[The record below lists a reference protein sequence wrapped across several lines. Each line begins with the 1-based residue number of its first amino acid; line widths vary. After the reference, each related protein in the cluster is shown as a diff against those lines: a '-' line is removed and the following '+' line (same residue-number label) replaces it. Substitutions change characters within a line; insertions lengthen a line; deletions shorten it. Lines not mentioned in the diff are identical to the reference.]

1 MRKHLF
7 LLLCITLVTGLH
19 AARTLDVYWVDVE
32 GGAATLIVTPAG
44 ESILIDTGNPGNRDA
59 SRIHKVATET
69 AGLKRIDHLIT
80 THFHLDHFGGAA
92 PLTQLMPIG
101 TVHDNGLTRESPDK
115 WKKKDLRWPIISK
128 PYRDMKVDKRN
139 IIHPGDTLDLKQVKD
154 AAEVSVLCV
163 VAQQKFLPLKAEHKK
178 LKNPLTG
185 TVENK
190 PEDLSDNANSVGVMV
205 SLGEFRFLDCGDLTW
220 NVEANLVTPYNRIG
234 VVDVYQVNH
243 HGLDVSNNPLLIKSV
258 QPTVS
263 VMNNGH
269 TKGCQPNTFATLA
282 SVKSIQA
289 MYQVHKN
296 LRKDEENNTKAEY
309 IANKT
314 HRDNCAGHY
323 VKLSVSPDGDSYT
336 ISIPAHGHSQ
346 TFQTKS
352 KLCSQL

>member
-1 MRKHLF
+1 MKASLF
-7 LLLCITLVTGLH
+7 SLLLLSLATLLH
-19 AARTLDVYWVDVE
+19 AEKTLDVYWVDVE

-59 SRIHKVATET
+59 GRIHKVATET
-69 AGLKRIDHLIT
+69 AGLQRIDHLIT

-92 PLTQLMPIG
+92 PLTQLMPIVN
-101 TVHDNGLTRESPDK
+101 VHDNGLTKESPDK
-115 WKKKDLRWPIISK
+115 WKKKDLRWPIISR
-128 PYRDMKVDKRN
+128 PYRDMKVGKRN
-139 IIHPGDTLDLKQVKD
+139 ILKPGDKLDLKQVKD
-154 AAEVSVLCV
+154 SAEVSVLCV
-163 VAQQKFLPLKAEHKK
+163 VAQQKLLPLKPDHKIQ
-178 LKNPLTG
+178 KNPLAG

-190 PEDLSDNANSVGVMV
+190 AEDLSDNANSVGVMV
-205 SLGEFRFLDCGDLTW
+205 SVGEFRFLDCGDLTW
-220 NVEANLVTPYNRIG
+220 NVEANLVTPYNRVGI
-234 VVDVYQVNH
+234 VDVYQVNH
-243 HGLDVSNNPLLIKSV
+243 HGLDTSNNPLLIKSV

-282 SVKSIQA
+282 SVKSIEA

-296 LRKDEENNTKAEY
+296 LRKDGENNTRDEY

-323 VKLSVSPDGDSYT
+323 VKLSVAADGDSYT
-336 ISIPAHGHSQ
+336 LSIPAHGHSR

-352 KLCSQL
+352 KLCSAL